1 MSTESRIERLWYGAD
16 AGARVGRALLTP
28 ASALFAA
35 VARARSVLYDAGLLA
50 SHSLPLPA
58 VSVGNLSV
66 GGTGKTPIA
75 AFLARTLRERGNRP
89 AIVTRGFGDD
99 EPLVH
104 ARLNPDVPVIV
115 ASDRVEGTR
124 RARDAGADVVVL
136 DDAFQHRR
144 ARRTI
149 DIVLVSADRWRAG
162 LRVLPAGP
170 LREPPTAL
178 RRASLVIVTRKAAP
192 ADAAEAVE
200 RWVTREAPGVPIA
213 TVHFALGDL
222 LAWGAADRHAIAA
235 LRGRSVLAVAAVGD
249 PSAFAAQLE
258 AAGARV
264 RLRAFRDHHRFTAAD
279 ARALASQATPD
290 DLVVCTLKDAV
301 KLGVL
306 WPTGAPTL
314 WYPSQDIILERG
326 ADALARSLDLLIP
339 LRDR

>member
-1 MSTESRIERLWYGAD
+1 MSAGSRIERLWYGAD
-16 AGARVGRALLTP
+16 TSARVGRALLAP

-35 VARARSVLYDAGLLA
+35 AARARAILYDAGLLA
-50 SHSLPLPA
+50 SHPLALPA
-58 VSVGNLSV
+58 LSVGNLSV

-75 AFLARTLRERGNRP
+75 AFLARTLRERGRRP
-89 AIVTRGFGDD
+89 AIVTRGYGDD

-104 ARLNPDVPVIV
+104 AHLNPDVPVVV
-115 ASDRVEGTR
+115 AADRVEGAR
-124 RARDAGADVVVL
+124 RASALGADVVVL

-149 DIVLVSADRWRAG
+149 DVVLVSADRWRAG

-178 RRASLVIVTRKAAP
+178 RRASLVLITRKAVP
-192 ADAAEAVE
+192 VDAAQAVE
-200 RWVTREAPGVPIA
+200 QWVAREAPHVPIA
-213 TVHFALGDL
+213 TVHLALGDL
-222 LAWGAADRHAIAA
+222 LAWGSADRCAIGA

-279 ARALASQATPD
+279 ARELAHEGAAH

-301 KLGVL
+301 KLGAL